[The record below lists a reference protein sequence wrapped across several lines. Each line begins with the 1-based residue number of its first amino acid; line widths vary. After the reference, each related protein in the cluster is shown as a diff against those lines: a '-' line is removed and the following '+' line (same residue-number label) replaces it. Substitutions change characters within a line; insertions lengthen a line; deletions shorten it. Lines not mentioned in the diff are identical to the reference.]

1 MSKRV
6 GEKPTS
12 RKSISTDH
20 RARSL
25 TALANPKSSV
35 DRKAILQWVERV
47 ATFFAERYG
56 LPPITGRILGW
67 LMICDPPE
75 QSAADIAQAI
85 GASRASL
92 TTNMRL
98 LTGGGLVHRLT
109 RSGGRTAY
117 YRVDDDAWE
126 KVIRQ
131 RVESMT
137 AFSRIADEGISLVG
151 PASPR
156 ATRIR
161 AARTFFQWAA
171 ERLAEAPQP
180 LSKPAPSPAA
190 GPRAARA
197 SRGRRTA
204 SGSP

>member
-1 MSKRV
+1 LLIV
-6 GEKPTS
+6 V
-12 RKSISTDH
+12 
-20 RARSL
+20 
-25 TALANPKSSV
+25 ANPKSSI

-67 LMICDPPE
+67 LMICEPPE

-131 RVESMT
+131 RVESMM
-137 AFSRIADEGISLVG
+137 AFSRIADEGINLVG
-151 PASPR
+151 AASPR

-161 AARTFFQWAA
+161 AARTFFHWAA
-171 ERLAEAPQP
+171 ERLADAPQP
-180 LSKPAPSPAA
+180 LSKPAPSQSASA
-190 GPRAARA
+190 RATPA

-204 SGSP
+204 SGSPSRS